1 MYTARGTLPPTG
13 LCWRLASTIL
23 AGFAWPCSPPY
34 CRGPACLALV
44 DLLDCTKLGRE
55 ALELFMKEGKMLG
68 GSLDL
73 LGHVLALSDHPCDR
87 SPDSGPVA
95 PIC

>member
-1 MYTARGTLPPTG
+1 MYTAREPLPPTG
-13 LCWRLASTIL
+13 LCWRRSYPLLAV
-23 AGFAWPCSPPY
+23 FAWPCFPPY
-34 CRGPACLALV
+34 CHGPASLALV
-44 DLLDCTKLGRE
+44 DLLDCAELGRK